1 MNNYKLLPAL
11 ISILTTRNLT
21 ESAKELNVTQ
31 SAMSK
36 TLSQIRQA
44 FDNEILIRQG
54 GQFLLTQRGEQLKTQ
69 LPILMQQ
76 LDDLYLPP
84 AINLQRCNRVFRFAS
99 SDYVAQAVF
108 PQILKNVE
116 QAAPNVAIE
125 YLLWDKQKLVE
136 SFSHSVDLVTT
147 IADTIPENL
156 YGQLL
161 GEDQSVVIFST
172 THPLADKE
180 LTLDDYLAARHVL
193 ISGGGDKDSLI
204 DQSLKT
210 KGQARKIIATVPF
223 FQSAIELLLTT
234 DSLLT
239 IPLHIA
245 AEFSKRFA
253 LQVKP
258 LPMLVK
264 PHNYYV
270 LWHAKYQQDPEHHW
284 FRELCIPALK
294 NHLETRIQQG
304 MKLLHASQ

>member
-1 MNNYKLLPAL
+1 
-11 ISILTTRNLT
+11 
-21 ESAKELNVTQ
+21 
-31 SAMSK
+31 
-36 TLSQIRQA
+36 
-44 FDNEILIRQG
+44 
-54 GQFLLTQRGEQLKTQ
+54 
-69 LPILMQQ
+69 
-76 LDDLYLPP
+76 LYLPP

-116 QAAPNVAIE
+116 QAAPNVTIE

-210 KGQARKIIATVPF
+210 KGQSRKIIATVPF

-253 LQVKP
+253 LLVKP
-258 LPMLVK
+258 LPMVVK

-284 FRELCIPALK
+284 FRELCMPVLK